1 MTDTA
6 IRALIRHHTCEAGV
20 RQLER
25 LVGAV
30 CQHVACPRVAAA
42 DDAAPVT
49 VAADARDADRTGAK
63 ARRCITIEELF
74 GAPRYGSLPDEV
86 RDAVSRQWERL
97 LALHAADPE
106 AAAARDSI
114 ALGEDLPWGRPAMGR
129 TEAADLRRLLDEAD
143 VGRDEEKAQVLD
155 HLVARGL
162 TRQVTERSTAA
173 AGEGHEADG
182 ADRAVLCFWG
192 PLGVGRTAFAA
203 TPAGRRHVARPRT
216 RLPVVEVAVDVDA
229 SIRHVP

>member
-1 MTDTA
+1 MRGW
-6 IRALIRHHTCEAGV
+6 RAAARTS
-20 RQLER
+20 

-86 RDAVSRQWERL
+86 RDAVSREWERL

-114 ALGEDLPWGRPAMGR
+114 ALGDCRG
-129 TEAADLRRLLDEAD
+129 AARR
-143 VGRDEEKAQVLD
+143 
-155 HLVARGL
+155 
-162 TRQVTERSTAA
+162 
-173 AGEGHEADG
+173 
-182 ADRAVLCFWG
+182 W
-192 PLGVGRTAFAA
+192 
-203 TPAGRRHVARPRT
+203 AGRRRPTCGACSTKPTSGATKRRRRCST
-216 RLPVVEVAVDVDA
+216 TWWRAG
-229 SIRHVP
+229 